1 MKTICSLK
9 NLTIFFL
16 LIFSIAYSQISLK
29 DKFSPFNENFKN
41 EIYILKHDNYIKAKN
56 LALSL
61 QESNYLIPLTYGS
74 DNQSIF
80 GVSYV
85 VKQSN
90 NNNLFIKH
98 RFFILTQNEKS
109 TPSLIYEN
117 DKNIKKIKT
126 SATFIVAL
134 TNDNNQD
141 LYIVNFQN
149 GIFSQPE
156 RLPEPI
162 SSPYNETAG
171 TFSPDGKKIYFSS
184 NRPGGYGG
192 YDIYE
197 SEYIGDGKWSTP
209 RNLGPI
215 INTNNDEI
223 CPFLLKDGITL
234 YFSSTGHSSRSNF
247 DIYETILSDEGFFLE
262 PIKLEAPIN
271 TEFDDLYFQISPDE
285 KRAYYISYGIE
296 GKGLYE
302 LIFY

>member
-1 MKTICSLK
+1 MYRLK
-9 NLTIFFL
+9 SVMILLFL
-16 LIFSIAYSQISLK
+16 LICSIAYSQMSYD
-29 DKFSPFNENFKN
+29 DKFSFFNGKNIN
-41 EIYILKHDNYIKAKN
+41 EIFILRQDNYIKAKN
-56 LALSL
+56 LALSI
-61 QESNYLIPLTYGS
+61 EENNYLIPLTYGS

-85 VKQSN
+85 VKQSDN

-98 RFFILTQNEKS
+98 RFFILTQNEKY
-109 TPSLIYEN
+109 TTNLIYEN

-126 SATFIVAL
+126 NATFIVAL
-134 TNDNNQD
+134 TNNNVQD
-141 LYIVNFQN
+141 LYMVNFQD
-149 GIFSQPE
+149 GIFSRPE

-162 SSPYNETAG
+162 SSPYNENAG
-171 TFSPDGKKIYFSS
+171 AFSPDGKKIYFSS

-197 SEYIGDGKWSTP
+197 SEYIGDGKWSSP
-209 RNLGPI
+209 RNLGPV

-234 YFSSTGHSSRSNF
+234 YFSSNGYLSKSNF
-247 DIYETILSDEGFFLE
+247 DIYETILSDEGFFSE